1 MGSERYGYIICI
13 FLWMEAV
20 GGLAVRVGG
29 RVAVLPGLDHT
40 TGGFSAVIA
49 LTCWQEE
56 WRAWLCL
63 AMRILCYYH
72 GQH

>member
-1 MGSERYGYIICI
+1 MDILYEYIS
-13 FLWMEAV
+13 WMEAV
-20 GGLAVRVGG
+20 GGLAVRVGR

-63 AMRILCYYH
+63 AMIILYYCH
-72 GQH
+72 G

>member
-1 MGSERYGYIICI
+1 MDILYEYIS
-13 FLWMEAV
+13 WMEAV
-20 GGLAVRVGG
+20 GGLAVRVGR

-56 WRAWLCL
+56 WRAW
-63 AMRILCYYH
+63 
-72 GQH
+72 